1 MASGESRGT
10 RLGLQL
16 KRRTLQT
23 KTSDV
28 FQGEQNE
35 ESDEDLPFAK
45 KAKIVELLLEDSH
58 SKSKRLKEEGIILA
72 ESER

>member
-1 MASGESRGT
+1 MAAGEGLSM

-23 KTSDV
+23 KTSEI
-28 FQGEQNE
+28 FQGEQ
-35 ESDEDLPFAK
+35 SDGSDDELPLAK
-45 KAKIVELLLEDSH
+45 TIRTVELLLEDSH

>member
-1 MASGESRGT
+1 MAAEGLGRST

-23 KTSDV
+23 NVSNV
-28 FQGEQNE
+28 FQSED
-35 ESDEDLPFAK
+35 SDESEGEFPHDK
-45 KAKIVELLLEDSH
+45 KAKVEDHLEDPH
-58 SKSKRLKEEGIILA
+58 SKSKRLEEKGVILA